1 MDSRVAELLDE
12 LASGGNI
19 SPQDVRNRIVDL
31 FGQVTEE
38 SDRIALL
45 AAFEAVMA
53 LAVRNVSDSPQL
65 KSAIR
70 ADKCLLAMTEA
81 MRVDGKVDPER
92 LNYVVEREIGAGR
105 MDRDS
110 FAELAAA
117 GAKVLGSRSSAESRW
132 IGRLFGR

>member
-1 MDSRVAELLDE
+1 MNNRVTELLGE
-12 LASGGNI
+12 LASGGDI

-31 FGQVTEE
+31 FGEVTDE

-45 AAFEAVMA
+45 AAFDAVMA
-53 LAVRNVSDSPQL
+53 LAVRNVGDSPQL
-65 KSAIR
+65 MGAIR

-81 MRVDGKVDPER
+81 MCADGKVDPER
-92 LNYVVEREIGAGR
+92 LNYVVEREISAGR

-110 FAELAAA
+110 FAELTAA
-117 GAKVLGSRSSAESRW
+117 GAKVLGSRPSAGSGW